1 MRWSKE
7 RRIVTARTHGW
18 GVRACGVL
26 TLLAALL
33 YRASASA
40 QCALCK
46 TSLASAGGSD
56 GGARL
61 ADGIFWSTIA
71 IVGTSL
77 TVMTLIGVLLFRA
90 YRRNGMG
97 AVRL

>member
-1 MRWSKE
+1 M
-7 RRIVTARTHGW
+7 TARTCGW
-18 GVRACGVL
+18 GARACGVL
-26 TLLAALL
+26 TLLAAFLH
-33 YRASASA
+33 RASASA

-46 TSLASAGGSD
+46 TALASAGGSD

-71 IVGTSL
+71 IVSTSL
-77 TVMTLIGVLLFRA
+77 IVMTLVGVLLFRA

>member
-7 RRIVTARTHGW
+7 RRIMTARTCGW
-18 GVRACGVL
+18 GARACGVL
-26 TLLAALL
+26 TLLAVSL
-33 YRASASA
+33 YWASASA

-46 TSLASAGGSD
+46 TALASAGGSD

-71 IVGTSL
+71 IVSTSL
-77 TVMTLIGVLLFRA
+77 IVMTLVGVLLFRA